1 MAALK
6 APFSVTPK
14 PRFFNLSLRVN
25 NLSLTNSAKFVFPE
39 SAILRY
45 ITAVVSSSTN
55 GPLSSVGMTL
65 SFNTPDIAG
74 ATNLPVDGV
83 IYADS
88 FVPTLGVGAGIE
100 LNGNKATY
108 IDTQDMLI
116 GASEFVIARI
126 VGTGTFT
133 GTIDASIAF
142 NPLSEWINFREPTTA
157 VRI

>member
-1 MAALK
+1 MAQLK

-14 PRFFNLSLRVN
+14 PRFFNLSLNVN

-45 ITAVVSSSTN
+45 ITVVTSSSVN
-55 GPLSSVGMTL
+55 GPLGSASMTL
-65 SFNTPDIAG
+65 SFNTPDVPG

-88 FVPTLGVGAGIE
+88 FVPTLAIGAGVE
-100 LNGNKATY
+100 VNGTKATY

-116 GASEFVIARI
+116 GASEFMIARI
-126 VGTGTFT
+126 VGTGTFV
-133 GTIDASIAF
+133 GTIDAAIAF
-142 NPLSEWINFREPTTA
+142 NPLSEWINFREPTVA

>member
-1 MAALK
+1 MAQLK

-14 PRFFNLSLRVN
+14 PRFFNLSLNVN

-45 ITAVVSSSTN
+45 ITVVTSSSTN
-55 GPLSSVGMTL
+55 GPLGSINMAL
-65 SFNTPDIAG
+65 AFNAPDIAG
-74 ATNLPVDGV
+74 ATFVPVDGV

-88 FVPTLGVGAGIE
+88 FTPTLGVGAGVE
-100 LNGNKATY
+100 LNGTKATY

-116 GASEFVIARI
+116 GASEFILARI
-126 VGTGTFT
+126 IGTGTFT
-133 GTIDASIAF
+133 GVLDASIAF
-142 NPLSEWINFREPTTA
+142 NPLSEWINFREPTSG

>member
-1 MAALK
+1 MAQLK

-14 PRFFNLSLRVN
+14 PRFFNLSLNVN
-25 NLSLTNSAKFVFPE
+25 NLSLTNSNKFVFPE

-45 ITAVVSSSTN
+45 ITVVTSSSTN
-55 GPLSSVGMTL
+55 GPLGSVNMSL
-65 SFNTPDIAG
+65 SFNTPDVAG

-88 FVPTLGVGAGIE
+88 FTPTLGVGAGVE
-100 LNGNKATY
+100 LNGSKATY

-116 GASEFVIARI
+116 GASEFLIARI
-126 VGTGTFT
+126 IGTGTFT
-133 GTIDASIAF
+133 GVIDASIAF
-142 NPLSEWINFREPTTA
+142 NPLSEWINFREPTSA